1 MNQFSANPPSE
12 LFNFSIDP
20 SASNIIEVV
29 LGHSVETSEGQDPG
43 SVTNVTLPASSS
55 VTEVESALVTQF
67 CLNQLG
73 TRGCRLSRFC
83 WWVLSSLNE
92 PKDTFNHWRLA
103 MAAGPVARLYTAT
116 HQVLYLHLVTRFRCE
131 VAATARGLAGD
142 KCAAVLGEAAQLHAA
157 LAAMASAGRLD
168 HCTADLWLEQ
178 SGTHRNIYPRTT
190 FRDIY
195 FQSHFVGDSLTIENF

>member
-20 SASNIIEVV
+20 SATNIIEVV
-29 LGHSVETSEGQDPG
+29 LGHSVETPEGQDPG

-83 WWVLSSLNE
+83 WWVS
-92 PKDTFNHWRLA
+92 
-103 MAAGPVARLYTAT
+103 
-116 HQVLYLHLVTRFRCE
+116 
-131 VAATARGLAGD
+131 
-142 KCAAVLGEAAQLHAA
+142 
-157 LAAMASAGRLD
+157 
-168 HCTADLWLEQ
+168 
-178 SGTHRNIYPRTT
+178 
-190 FRDIY
+190 
-195 FQSHFVGDSLTIENF
+195 FQFK